1 MDKDK
6 LLERLNEIKI
16 YGLNIATQID
26 DDLNNGL
33 IIRLENSYGVA
44 LPYDSNTPIYYEFVG
59 VKVET
64 QLINYK
70 DLSINALFLSA
81 DNSIR
86 IEQFVYIAQSFLD
99 KDNRDKVLSKTFE
112 WIEEWKNIFGNS
124 IKNYMV
130 YDVLGELESLLVLY
144 KIDKSLKWM
153 GPVHGSYDISGKTVS
168 YEVKSSISKGP
179 RIIKTSSSRQLS
191 DKIDER
197 LLFVSLESDYNG
209 DTINKLVKK
218 LVENGYDYEELER
231 KLECIGYKKGSQQR
245 DIGYRLIGIYL
256 YKVDKNTFPIISL
269 EEINKYSN
277 YKSIIN
283 YSLTLDLTGI
293 PFETIF

>member
-16 YGLNIATQID
+16 YGLNTATQID